1 MATENEYVNNL
12 FQEIEM
18 PNENETF
25 NENNNKKLPVA
36 LFQEIESELHY
47 VLSQNDGSESDD
59 KTDGPIDF
67 IRNIVETV
75 KRDFDGVVAE
85 GERKTFLHILTK
97 IFATLLSVKTENIE
111 EVIRLIKLSIS
122 TVTKNGQD
130 KNSSKKSEYKALAA
144 KTTIY

>member
-1 MATENEYVNNL
+1 ML
-12 FQEIEM
+12 
-18 PNENETF
+18 
-25 NENNNKKLPVA
+25 VA

-59 KTDGPIDF
+59 ETDGPIDF

-75 KRDFDGVVAE
+75 KRDFDGVVEE

-111 EVIRLIKLSIS
+111 EIIRLIKLSIS
-122 TVTKNGQD
+122 TVIKKWSGQ
-130 KNSSKKSEYKALAA
+130 K
-144 KTTIY
+144 

>member
-1 MATENEYVNNL
+1 MATENEYINNL

-18 PNENETF
+18 ANENETF
-25 NENNNKKLPVA
+25 NENNNEKLPVA

-59 KTDGPIDF
+59 ETDGPIDF
-67 IRNIVETV
+67 IRNIAETV
-75 KRDFDGVVAE
+75 KRDFDGVVEE

-111 EVIRLIKLSIS
+111 EIIRLIKLSIS
-122 TVTKNGQD
+122 TVIKKWSGQ
-130 KNSSKKSEYKALAA
+130 K
-144 KTTIY
+144 

>member
-1 MATENEYVNNL
+1 MATENEYINNL

-18 PNENETF
+18 ANENETF
-25 NENNNKKLPVA
+25 NENNNEKLPVA

-59 KTDGPIDF
+59 ETDGPIDF
-67 IRNIVETV
+67 IRNIVEAV
-75 KRDFDGVVAE
+75 KRDFDGVVEE

-111 EVIRLIKLSIS
+111 EIIRLIKLSIS
-122 TVTKNGQD
+122 TVIKKWSGQ
-130 KNSSKKSEYKALAA
+130 K
-144 KTTIY
+144 

>member
-1 MATENEYVNNL
+1 MATENEYINNL

-18 PNENETF
+18 ANENETF
-25 NENNNKKLPVA
+25 NENNNEKLPVA

-59 KTDGPIDF
+59 ETDGPIDF

-75 KRDFDGVVAE
+75 KRDFDGVVE
-85 GERKTFLHILTK
+85 ERERKTFLHILTK

-111 EVIRLIKLSIS
+111 EIIRLIKLSIS
-122 TVTKNGQD
+122 TVIKKWSGQ
-130 KNSSKKSEYKALAA
+130 K
-144 KTTIY
+144 

>member
-1 MATENEYVNNL
+1 MATENEYINNL

-18 PNENETF
+18 ANENETF
-25 NENNNKKLPVA
+25 NENNNEKLPVA

-47 VLSQNDGSESDD
+47 VISQNDGSESDD
-59 KTDGPIDF
+59 ETDGPIDF

-75 KRDFDGVVAE
+75 KRDFDGVVEE

-111 EVIRLIKLSIS
+111 EIIRLIKLSIS
-122 TVTKNGQD
+122 TVIKKWSGQ
-130 KNSSKKSEYKALAA
+130 K
-144 KTTIY
+144 

>member
-1 MATENEYVNNL
+1 MATENEYINNL
-12 FQEIEM
+12 FQEIEIA
-18 PNENETF
+18 NENETF
-25 NENNNKKLPVA
+25 NENNNEKLPVA

-59 KTDGPIDF
+59 ETDGPIDF

-75 KRDFDGVVAE
+75 KRDFDGVVEE

-111 EVIRLIKLSIS
+111 EIIRLIKLSIS
-122 TVTKNGQD
+122 TVIKKWSGQ
-130 KNSSKKSEYKALAA
+130 K
-144 KTTIY
+144 

>member
-1 MATENEYVNNL
+1 MATENEYINNL

-18 PNENETF
+18 ANENGTF
-25 NENNNKKLPVA
+25 NENNNEKLPVA

-59 KTDGPIDF
+59 ETDGPIDF

-75 KRDFDGVVAE
+75 KRDFDGVVEE

-111 EVIRLIKLSIS
+111 EIIRLIKLSIS
-122 TVTKNGQD
+122 TVIKKWSGQ
-130 KNSSKKSEYKALAA
+130 K
-144 KTTIY
+144 

>member
-1 MATENEYVNNL
+1 ML
-12 FQEIEM
+12 
-18 PNENETF
+18 
-25 NENNNKKLPVA
+25 VA

-59 KTDGPIDF
+59 ETDGPTDF

-75 KRDFDGVVAE
+75 KRDFDGVVEE

-111 EVIRLIKLSIS
+111 EIIRLIKLSIS
-122 TVTKNGQD
+122 TVIKKWSGQ
-130 KNSSKKSEYKALAA
+130 K
-144 KTTIY
+144 

>member
-1 MATENEYVNNL
+1 MATENEYINNL

-18 PNENETF
+18 ANENETF
-25 NENNNKKLPVA
+25 NENNNEKLPVA

-59 KTDGPIDF
+59 ETDGPIDF

-75 KRDFDGVVAE
+75 KRDFDGVVEE

-97 IFATLLSVKTENIE
+97 IFPTLLSVKTENIE
-111 EVIRLIKLSIS
+111 EIIRLIKLSIS
-122 TVTKNGQD
+122 TVIKKWSGQ
-130 KNSSKKSEYKALAA
+130 K
-144 KTTIY
+144 